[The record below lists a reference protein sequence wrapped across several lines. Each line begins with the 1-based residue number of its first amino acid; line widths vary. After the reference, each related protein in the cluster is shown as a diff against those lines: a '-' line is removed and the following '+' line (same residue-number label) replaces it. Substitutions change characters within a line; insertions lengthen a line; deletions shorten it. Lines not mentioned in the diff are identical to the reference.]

1 MTEKAFVQAIREALK
16 NTSFDKVGYSTI
28 HSYDLS
34 YDDSHKFIRYT
45 KKYEQSILKIRG
57 VYAIKCF
64 IKVYGGI
71 YIIIYSKPCKEF
83 VSLQKYLLK
92 YAGYKLTE
100 IDIMD
105 EHISGKRSL
114 YDVDGVTLLHTN
126 PTKCKQILDWCKT
139 NKHYGNI
146 LKVAPTDSIYYGD
159 RFNSYGEDREC
170 EWSGYRSHGIQIE
183 VFTAS
188 GRKTKSTEFHI

>member
-16 NTSFDKVGYSTI
+16 NTSFDKVGYSII
-28 HSYDLS
+28 HNYDLS
-34 YDDSHKFIRYT
+34 YDDRNGFIYYA
-45 KKYEQSILKIRG
+45 KKYEPSILKIRG
-57 VYAIKCF
+57 VHAIKRLSTG
-64 IKVYGGI
+64 YSSS
-71 YIIIYSKPCKEF
+71 IIIYSKPCKEF
-83 VSLQKYLLK
+83 VSLRKYLLK
-92 YAGYKLTE
+92 HADYNLTE
-100 IDIMD
+100 IDIMT
-105 EHISGKRSL
+105 ECISGKRSL
-114 YDVDGVTLLHTN
+114 YDVDDVTLLHTN

-146 LKVAPTDSIYYGD
+146 LKVTPTDNTYYGD

-188 GRKTKSTEFHI
+188 GRKTKSTEFYI